1 MSLRLRLALMA
12 GVAAF
17 AVTALFGAGVY
28 LFTSQRIYDSL
39 DSSLQQYT
47 DQVTRR
53 LERPPPFPASLPRAL
68 GDNPNNF
75 AIAYAAD
82 GTVVAGSP
90 NASGLNISLPANARR
105 AALENRHLSLTVRS
119 GASRYRLLVAP
130 LPQRPGQTG
139 AAARARILVTGT
151 SLGGVDSL
159 LANLR
164 LILIAAAPAALALAL
179 LLSWLAAG
187 RGLRPVRHLTRAAE
201 QLGTE
206 DLGRRLPHTGQKDE
220 LAGLTEAFNAS
231 LDRLETTYT
240 ALQESLERQ
249 QQFVADA
256 SHELRTPLTV
266 ILNDAQT
273 LVDHPDASL
282 SDRAEWVGELMD
294 EARRMARLA
303 GDLLHLAQ
311 TGSEGGLEI
320 VEVDWDTL
328 LEDAARRAASICAP
342 RPLSVD
348 SPERLGTGTA
358 DRALVLRALGVLFD
372 NVARHTP
379 ETASVRI
386 GACADG
392 SSVSF
397 SVADTGPGVSPGAL
411 THVFDRFYRADRSRH
426 GHGSGLG
433 LPIARAAVEAHG
445 GEVKATSRPGSGFQV
460 DIRLPRYAEP
470 TARAHLD

>member
-1 MSLRLRLALMA
+1 
-12 GVAAF
+12 
-17 AVTALFGAGVY
+17 
-28 LFTSQRIYDSL
+28 
-39 DSSLQQYT
+39 
-47 DQVTRR
+47 
-53 LERPPPFPASLPRAL
+53 
-68 GDNPNNF
+68 
-75 AIAYAAD
+75 
-82 GTVVAGSP
+82 
-90 NASGLNISLPANARR
+90 
-105 AALENRHLSLTVRS
+105 
-119 GASRYRLLVAP
+119 
-130 LPQRPGQTG
+130 
-139 AAARARILVTGT
+139 RARILATGT

-206 DLGRRLPHTGQKDE
+206 DLGRRLPRSGRADE

-240 ALQESLERQ
+240 ALQDSLERQ

-273 LVDHPDASL
+273 LVDHPEAPL

-320 VEVDWDTL
+320 VDVD
-328 LEDAARRAASICAP
+328 
-342 RPLSVD
+342 
-348 SPERLGTGTA
+348 
-358 DRALVLRALGVLFD
+358 
-372 NVARHTP
+372 
-379 ETASVRI
+379 
-386 GACADG
+386 
-392 SSVSF
+392 
-397 SVADTGPGVSPGAL
+397 
-411 THVFDRFYRADRSRH
+411 
-426 GHGSGLG
+426 
-433 LPIARAAVEAHG
+433 
-445 GEVKATSRPGSGFQV
+445 
-460 DIRLPRYAEP
+460 
-470 TARAHLD
+470 